1 MKENIVLSNKE
12 IDIARLINILNK
24 AEFNVLSKRFRDLN
38 ISDVQALVIIS
49 IFNSKTEIHQ
59 KDLERQFDVS
69 NPTMTQSIQSMKK
82 KELITKTKS
91 QADGRYYALTLTD
104 KGRKLY
110 PKCMAIYTEI
120 QSIIDSVLSEAE
132 KKALISSMNTLIK
145 AFKEY

>member
-24 AEFNVLSKRFRDLN
+24 AEFNVLSKRFRGLN

-104 KGRKLY
+104 KGR
-110 PKCMAIYTEI
+110 
-120 QSIIDSVLSEAE
+120 
-132 KKALISSMNTLIK
+132 
-145 AFKEY
+145 